1 MVMSIPS
8 RNTCNACPTVFGSAS
23 PSSLMAGARISSAA
37 LILSIAE
44 PRPSSAEATPNFVN
58 TTSPPTRLPSPS
70 NAEIPPRKSS
80 PMSNA
85 ANFSTAAARTYSALA
100 VRRIPAPE
108 LTPPVDMLDAIVR
121 AVNPAATLIS
131 PSMAASPITA
141 NNPTA
146 PASTTRE
153 VDITRIAAPEPNFV
167 LAEKAD
173 MVVIRSIRVL
183 MLVMAASSRTS

>member
-44 PRPSSAEATPNFVN
+44 PRPSSAEATPNLVKAISAVVN
-58 TTSPPTRLPSPS
+58 
-70 NAEIPPRKSS
+70 PPRPERAAITPLAKSTQPS
-80 PMSNA
+80 A
-85 ANFSTAAARTYSALA
+85 ANFSTAAASTYSALA
-100 VRRIPAPE
+100 VSRIPAPE
-108 LTPPVDMLDAIVR
+108 LTPPVDMLDAIVS
-121 AVNPAATLIS
+121 AVSPAATLIS

-141 NNPTA
+141 NSPTA

-153 VDITRIAAPEPNFV
+153 VDITRMAAPEPNFV
-167 LAEKAD
+167 LDEKAD